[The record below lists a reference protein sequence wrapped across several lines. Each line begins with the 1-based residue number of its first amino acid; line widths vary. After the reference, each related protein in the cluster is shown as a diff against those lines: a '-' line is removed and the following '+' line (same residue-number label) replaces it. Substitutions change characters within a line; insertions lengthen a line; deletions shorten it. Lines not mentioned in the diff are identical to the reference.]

1 MIENAASS
9 WYGQLLVFMRYGVVL
24 AKEFCEE
31 ITAYL
36 PLLPIISAANL
47 QA

>member
-1 MIENAASS
+1 MIAKAASS

-24 AKEFCEE
+24 VKEFCEE

-36 PLLPIISAANL
+36 PLLPIISAASR